1 MVWHDRHQD
10 ESHPGYQSARVTVRE
25 RHDDGWSERTVP
37 DSVSEETAVALVF
50 NGISHAV
57 MMATP
62 ADLAD
67 FALGFSLTEGLI
79 TGPEDLFAVDVDDYG
94 ETGIEL
100 QCHIHGACM
109 DALKRQRRSLAGRTG
124 CGLCG
129 RETLE
134 AALPALPV
142 SAPVAVAEAAVVQRA
157 LTHLDQ
163 HQRLQQMTGTIHAAC
178 WCDSQGEVRMLRED
192 VGRHN
197 ALDKLIGAL
206 AAQDVETSGGFA
218 LVSSRGSHEMVA
230 KAAQAHL
237 GTLVTISGVTA
248 LAIRQAKQTGLN
260 LIGFARRGRQVVY
273 AGGAS

>member
-1 MVWHDRHQD
+1 MAQRVRTDN
-10 ESHPGYQSARVTVRE
+10 ESHPGCQSARVTVRE
-25 RHDDGWSERTVP
+25 RHDEGWSERTVP
-37 DSVSEETAVALVF
+37 DSVSEETAVALVY

-79 TGPEDLFAVDVDDYG
+79 TSPDDLFSVDVADHG
-94 ETGIEL
+94 EAGIEL
-100 QCHIHGACM
+100 HCHIHGACM
-109 DALKRQRRSLAGRTG
+109 DTLKRQRRSLAGRTG

-142 SAPVAVAEAAVVQRA
+142 SEPVPVPDAVVIQRA

-178 WCDSQGEVRMLRED
+178 WCNAGGEVILLRED

-206 AAQDVETSGGFA
+206 ASQRIDSPEGFA

-230 KAAQAHL
+230 KAAQARL

-248 LAIRQAKQTGLN
+248 LAIRHAKQTGLN

-273 AGGAS
+273 AGGPS

>member
-1 MVWHDRHQD
+1 MAQRVWTDQD
-10 ESHPGYQSARVTVRE
+10 SHPGYQSAPVTVRE
-25 RHDDGWSERTVP
+25 RHDDGWSERTLP
-37 DSVSEETAVALVF
+37 DSVSEETAVALVY

-62 ADLAD
+62 ADLDD

-79 TGPEDLFAVDVDDYG
+79 STPDELFSVDVDDH
-94 ETGIEL
+94 EEAGIEL

-134 AALPALPV
+134 AAMPALPV
-142 SAPVAVAEAAVVQRA
+142 SEPVPVPDAVVIQRA

-163 HQRLQQMTGTIHAAC
+163 YQRLQQMTGTIHAAC
-178 WCDSQGEVRMLRED
+178 WCGPDGGIRVLRED

-197 ALDKLIGAL
+197 ALDKLIGVL
-206 AAQDVETSGGFA
+206 AAQRIDTGDGFA

-230 KAAQAHL
+230 KAAQARL
-237 GTLVTISGVTA
+237 GTLVTISGVTE
-248 LAIRQAKQTGLN
+248 LAIRHAKQTGLN

-273 AGGAS
+273 AGGET